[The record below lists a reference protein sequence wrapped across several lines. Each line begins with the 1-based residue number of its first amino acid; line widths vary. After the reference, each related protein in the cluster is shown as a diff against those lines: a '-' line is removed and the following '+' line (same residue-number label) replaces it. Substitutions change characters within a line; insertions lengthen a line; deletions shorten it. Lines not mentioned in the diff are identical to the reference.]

1 MKKTKEEE
9 IKYKYYHWGPFLF
22 QSQITSAECELILN
36 EGKRCRKKSNDFRH
50 ELAGHLSEEYKL
62 SGNNKIA
69 EGLKKYFH
77 AYAIAYNTWRGDKG
91 TMESKFQLTALWINY
106 MKAGD
111 FNPPHEHAGDLSFVV
126 YPEVPDELRQENKA
140 FKGTM
145 GGPGGISWRYGE
157 GNRQCV
163 NTVNLLPTTGD
174 IFIFPACLQHWVF
187 PFRSKVE
194 RISVSGNVL
203 FGKDSRTN
211 YVGESKKE
219 EDINL
224 SVGGGG
230 GSNFDHSD
238 RS

>member
-36 EGKRCRKKSNDFRH
+36 EGKRCRKKSN
-50 ELAGHLSEEYKL
+50 
-62 SGNNKIA
+62 
-69 EGLKKYFH
+69 YFH
-77 AYAIAYNTWRGDKG
+77 AYAVAYNTWRGDKG

-174 IFIFPACLQHWVF
+174 I
-187 PFRSKVE
+187 
-194 RISVSGNVL
+194 
-203 FGKDSRTN
+203 
-211 YVGESKKE
+211 YVQLAYNIGYFLLDLK
-219 EDINL
+219 
-224 SVGGGG
+224 
-230 GSNFDHSD
+230 
-238 RS
+238 